1 MNDRLGRAVS
11 GSQAC
16 SALRGLRPLGLAFG
30 HPIHPS
36 AESLRSFAAALP
48 PVNRKKGKNAKAGF
62 LFFGIKKLHLFAR
75 FSFYATKICRTWD
88 LTKKTGASRV
98 FSRAK

>member
-1 MNDRLGRAVS
+1 MNDRLGRAVP
-11 GSQAC
+11 GSQVC
-16 SALRGLRPLGLAFG
+16 SALQP
-30 HPIHPS
+30 P
-36 AESLRSFAAALP
+36 AAALVWPSATLSIPQPRRAAASP